1 MKREVMN
8 LKELCAYLR
17 LPEKEVMRRIES
29 QGLPGRRVR
38 GEWIFHKVEVDDW
51 LQRNMP
57 GLPPEQLSRIEQGV
71 VRAKSPL
78 KEEILVS
85 PLLLKDSVRIGMA
98 ARTRASVLRELVEI
112 AEGTGLVYDP
122 ESLAV
127 SLKERENLCST
138 ALGGGVA
145 IPHPRTRQ
153 PWILAE
159 SFLVAGVHPRG
170 IPFGG
175 PDGSLVDLFFMPLC
189 VSDQEHL
196 QVLARLVRMLQDKR
210 FLQEL
215 REAGDA
221 EDLLKAF
228 REKEKTLLH
237 L

>member
-8 LKELCAYLR
+8 FKELCAYLR
-17 LPEKEVMRRIES
+17 LPEKEVLRRIES

-71 VRAKSPL
+71 VRSKSPM
-78 KEEILVS
+78 KEELLVS
-85 PLLLKDSVRIGMA
+85 PLLLKESIRVGMV

-112 AEGTGLVYDP
+112 AEGTGLVYDK
-122 ESLAV
+122 ESLAS
-127 SLKERENLCST
+127 SLREREDMCST

-145 IPHPRTRQ
+145 IPHPRVRQ
-153 PWILAE
+153 PWVLAE

-196 QVLARLVRMLQDKR
+196 QVLARLARMLQDKK
-210 FLQEL
+210 FLQQL
-215 REAGDA
+215 REAGEA
-221 EDLLKAF
+221 EELLEAF
-228 REKEKTLLH
+228 RAKEKALLH

>member
-8 LKELCAYLR
+8 LKDLCAYLR

-51 LQRNMP
+51 LQRTMP
-57 GLPPEQLSRIEQGV
+57 ALPPEQLSRLEKGGLRSETPI
-71 VRAKSPL
+71 
-78 KEEILVS
+78 KEDLLVT
-85 PLLLKDSVRIGMA
+85 PLLRKDAIRIGMA

-122 ESLAV
+122 ERLARSLR
-127 SLKERENLCST
+127 EREDLCST

-153 PWILAE
+153 PWMLAE
-159 SFLVAGVHPRG
+159 DFLVAGVHPRG

-189 VSDQEHL
+189 VTDQKHL
-196 QVLARLVRMLQDKR
+196 QVLARLARILQDKR
-210 FLQEL
+210 FLESL

-221 EDLLKAF
+221 EELLDLLRK
-228 REKEKTLLH
+228 KEKSLLRS
-237 L
+237 

>member
-8 LKELCAYLR
+8 LKQLCAYLR
-17 LPEKEVMRRIES
+17 LPEKEVLRRIES

-51 LQRNMP
+51 LQRTMP
-57 GLPPEQLSRIEQGV
+57 ALPPEQLSRLEEGV
-71 VRAKSPL
+71 VRAKRPL
-78 KEEILVS
+78 KEELLVS
-85 PLLLKDSVRIGMA
+85 PLLLKDSIRVGMA
-98 ARTRASVLRELVEI
+98 ARTKASVLRELVEI
-112 AEGTGLVYDP
+112 ADGTGLVYDR
-122 ESLAV
+122 ESLAA
-127 SLKERENLCST
+127 SLKEREDLGST

-145 IPHPRTRQ
+145 IPHPRVRQ
-153 PWILAE
+153 PWVLAE

-189 VSDQEHL
+189 VSDQEPL
-196 QVLARLVRMLQDKR
+196 QVLARLVRMLQDKK
-210 FLQEL
+210 FLQQL

-221 EDLLKAF
+221 EELLEVF
-228 REKEKTLLH
+228 RAKEKALLR